1 MDGERT
7 SHENSSHRKDSK
19 RNEQSKR
26 TTEIEKTQKALTNS
40 GYFQQAIITPEPS
53 KIKDNKVTSSRMF
66 TKMDL

>member
-26 TTEIEKTQKALTNS
+26 TNLPELLLEPPERLYEHTNRTTKVQLVIDTEKWENLPRVQR
-40 GYFQQAIITPEPS
+40 E
-53 KIKDNKVTSSRMF
+53 
-66 TKMDL
+66 